1 MTHWVVASLI
11 AYSLYRQV
19 GCLCLVGSSSF
30 VGNFMLFTVETASDD
45 SILKLTQL
53 LSEVASHLESSRSSV
68 SPAWPCLPG
77 TCPSAKA

>member
-1 MTHWVVASLI
+1 MTHWVVASFI
-11 AYSLYRQV
+11 AYSL
-19 GCLCLVGSSSF
+19 CLCLVTFLRFRGK
-30 VGNFMLFTVETASDD
+30 FMLFTVETALDG